1 MASPAPI
8 GQTASPTKGIV
19 VRVAG
24 LAAVQGKASG
34 IGEVSGPAI
43 RFQVELRNEGAS
55 ALALDTVVVN
65 VTSGPEATPANEL
78 VSVRK
83 AFPASVAA
91 GKTATATFTFTLA
104 ESARSDVTITVDY
117 RAGTPVTAFRGAAP
131 R

>member
-43 RFQVELRNEGAS
+43 RFQVELRNEGTS